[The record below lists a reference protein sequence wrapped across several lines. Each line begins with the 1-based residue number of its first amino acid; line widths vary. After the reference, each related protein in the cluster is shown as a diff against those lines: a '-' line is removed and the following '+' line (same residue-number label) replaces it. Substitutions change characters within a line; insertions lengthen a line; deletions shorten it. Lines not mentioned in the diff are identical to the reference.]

1 MLRSISKTRG
11 TVWRRTGKKNDQSV
25 RSERRKTMQQ
35 EPLTINELKNMAGQ
49 SVWCPE
55 ENAYGIVMCD
65 KSGPYAGI
73 PFLHG
78 VYYRNGKGIGT
89 VFNLN
94 IIRRKLKCYRVVDE
108 VQNKEH
114 KVIICDF
121 AKHGGTINPYQENN
135 QEENIM
141 LTNKEKWNDKEYY
154 WKHFDDIMYDK
165 ITSGIDLDYDDLM
178 NFVGM
183 DDHKEEETYLETDDF
198 DQKVRTIIRLHDKYF
213 EVIWVEGTFKE
224 AEYPMQPREVIPK
237 EKIIYEWVPVKE
249 K

>member
-1 MLRSISKTRG
+1 
-11 TVWRRTGKKNDQSV
+11 
-25 RSERRKTMQQ
+25 MQK

-49 SVWCPE
+49 PVWCQE
-55 ENAYGIVMCD
+55 ENVYGIVMCD

-73 PFLHG
+73 PFLQG
-78 VYYRNGKGIGT
+78 VHYQNQNGIGT

-94 IIRRKLKCYRVVDE
+94 IIGRKLKCYRIMDE
-108 VQNKEH
+108 VQNEDH
-114 KVIICDF
+114 KVMICDF
-121 AKHGGTINPYQENN
+121 AKHGDTFNPYQAENNSRKNN

-154 WKHFDDIMYDK
+154 WNHYDDIMYDK

-183 DDHKEEETYLETDDF
+183 DDCKEEETYLETDDF
-198 DQKVRTIIRLHDKYF
+198 DRKVRTIIHLHDKYF
-213 EVIWVEGTFKE
+213 EVIWIEGTFKE
-224 AEYPMQPREVIPK
+224 AEYPMQPMEVIPK
-237 EKIIYEWVPVKE
+237 EKIVYEWVPVEE